1 MTGSKMLFGC
11 LALIAFLHPL
21 VHVCT
26 SSKCTT
32 PDNQEGRCLDYR
44 KCKPL
49 QEIWQIQYRTA
60 TDFYRRSVCRYQGNV
75 TIVCC
80 PNDPN
85 KEKREIL
92 IKTVY
97 KYKALRPPYCGF
109 SNVSHTRVVD
119 GKPAE
124 LGAWPWIA
132 ALGFRNSRNPDKP
145 LWKCGGSLIS
155 ARHVL
160 TAAHCAHMDGI
171 ENIHNHNI
179 AILRL
184 VEEVP
189 FSRYVYP
196 ICTKEPLR
204 KSNFVGYNPL
214 VAGWGALRYRRPR
227 RNALMEVQMPVIK
240 NAECKIAYSKF
251 PNAPDITDGI
261 ICAEHAQ
268 GGED

>member
-1 MTGSKMLFGC
+1 MINQLNLS
-11 LALIAFLHPL
+11 I
-21 VHVCT
+21 CT
-26 SSKCTT
+26 YV
-32 PDNQEGRCLDYR
+32 L
-44 KCKPL
+44 
-49 QEIWQIQYRTA
+49 
-60 TDFYRRSVCRYQGNV
+60 
-75 TIVCC
+75 IVCC
-80 PNDPN
+80 MI
-85 KEKREIL
+85 EYRI
-92 IKTVY
+92 
-97 KYKALRPPYCGF
+97 
-109 SNVSHTRVVD
+109 
-119 GKPAE
+119 
-124 LGAWPWIA
+124 GAWPWIA
-132 ALGFRNSRNPDKP
+132 ALGFRNPRNPDKP

-189 FSRYVYP
+189 FSSKSSNIYICIYIYMLLSITERVQFFLILLVIRFLHFHLFFYFSGYVYP

-268 GGED
+268 GGEDSCTADRGGPLLIQHEITSYLIGIVSYAYKCGTAGYPSVYTRVTSYLDFILQAMQ

>member
-1 MTGSKMLFGC
+1 M
-11 LALIAFLHPL
+11 I
-21 VHVCT
+21 
-26 SSKCTT
+26 
-32 PDNQEGRCLDYR
+32 EYR
-44 KCKPL
+44 
-49 QEIWQIQYRTA
+49 I
-60 TDFYRRSVCRYQGNV
+60 
-75 TIVCC
+75 
-80 PNDPN
+80 
-85 KEKREIL
+85 
-92 IKTVY
+92 
-97 KYKALRPPYCGF
+97 
-109 SNVSHTRVVD
+109 
-119 GKPAE
+119 
-124 LGAWPWIA
+124 GAWPWIA
-132 ALGFRNSRNPDKP
+132 ALGFCNPRNPDKP

-227 RNALMEVQMPVIK
+227 RNALMEVQIPVIK

-268 GGED
+268 GGEDSCTADRGGPLLIQHELTSYLIEAGVQRSGTMMWADDIYNYQGITPTFAQNFNETVPWEGRTDTLISRFVHPIYTTNFRTLYNEEPDRRGHVM

>member
-1 MTGSKMLFGC
+1 
-11 LALIAFLHPL
+11 
-21 VHVCT
+21 
-26 SSKCTT
+26 
-32 PDNQEGRCLDYR
+32 
-44 KCKPL
+44 
-49 QEIWQIQYRTA
+49 
-60 TDFYRRSVCRYQGNV
+60 
-75 TIVCC
+75 
-80 PNDPN
+80 
-85 KEKREIL
+85 
-92 IKTVY
+92 
-97 KYKALRPPYCGF
+97 
-109 SNVSHTRVVD
+109 
-119 GKPAE
+119 
-124 LGAWPWIA
+124 
-132 ALGFRNSRNPDKP
+132 
-145 LWKCGGSLIS
+145 
-155 ARHVL
+155 
-160 TAAHCAHMDGI
+160 MDGI

-214 VAGWGALRYRRPR
+214 VAGWGTLRHRRPR

-268 GGED
+268 GGEDSCTVIKL

>member
-1 MTGSKMLFGC
+1 MVNQLNLS
-11 LALIAFLHPL
+11 I
-21 VHVCT
+21 CT
-26 SSKCTT
+26 YV
-32 PDNQEGRCLDYR
+32 L
-44 KCKPL
+44 
-49 QEIWQIQYRTA
+49 
-60 TDFYRRSVCRYQGNV
+60 
-75 TIVCC
+75 IVCC
-80 PNDPN
+80 MI
-85 KEKREIL
+85 EYRI
-92 IKTVY
+92 
-97 KYKALRPPYCGF
+97 
-109 SNVSHTRVVD
+109 
-119 GKPAE
+119 
-124 LGAWPWIA
+124 GAWPWIA
-132 ALGFRNSRNPDKP
+132 ALGFRNPRNPDKP

-184 VEEVP
+184 VEERVHFFLILLVIRFLHFHLFFY
-189 FSRYVYP
+189 FSGYVYP

-268 GGED
+268 GGEDSCTADRGGPLLIQHE

>member
-1 MTGSKMLFGC
+1 SLNCINVLKLFD
-11 LALIAFLHPL
+11 PE
-21 VHVCT
+21 
-26 SSKCTT
+26 CTT

-80 PNDPN
+80 PDDPN

-97 KYKALRPPYCGF
+97 KYKAWRPPYCGF

-132 ALGFRNSRNPDKP
+132 ALGFCNPRNPDKP

-160 TAAHCAHMDGI
+160 TAAHCAHMDI
-171 ENIHNHNI
+171 
-179 AILRL
+179 
-184 VEEVP
+184 
-189 FSRYVYP
+189 
-196 ICTKEPLR
+196 
-204 KSNFVGYNPL
+204 
-214 VAGWGALRYRRPR
+214 
-227 RNALMEVQMPVIK
+227 EVQMPVIK

-268 GGED
+268 GREDSCTADRGGPLLIQHELTLYLIGIVSYAYKCGTAGYPSVYTRVTSYLDFILQAMQ

>member
-1 MTGSKMLFGC
+1 MWRDPNVVGVAFQKKRKKSKGVQNFSRSRTVNTC
-11 LALIAFLHPL
+11 E
-21 VHVCT
+21 
-26 SSKCTT
+26 CTT

-109 SNVSHTRVVD
+109 SNVSHTRVVVD

-124 LGAWPWIA
+124 LGT
-132 ALGFRNSRNPDKP
+132 F
-145 LWKCGGSLIS
+145 
-155 ARHVL
+155 
-160 TAAHCAHMDGI
+160 
-171 ENIHNHNI
+171 
-179 AILRL
+179 
-184 VEEVP
+184 
-189 FSRYVYP
+189 YVF
-196 ICTKEPLR
+196 L
-204 KSNFVGYNPL
+204 S
-214 VAGWGALRYRRPR
+214 
-227 RNALMEVQMPVIK
+227 
-240 NAECKIAYSKF
+240 
-251 PNAPDITDGI
+251 D
-261 ICAEHAQ
+261 
-268 GGED
+268 

>member
-1 MTGSKMLFGC
+1 MWRDPNVVGVAFQKKRKKSKGVQNFSRSRTVNTC
-11 LALIAFLHPL
+11 E
-21 VHVCT
+21 
-26 SSKCTT
+26 CTT

-124 LGAWPWIA
+124 LGT
-132 ALGFRNSRNPDKP
+132 F
-145 LWKCGGSLIS
+145 
-155 ARHVL
+155 
-160 TAAHCAHMDGI
+160 
-171 ENIHNHNI
+171 
-179 AILRL
+179 
-184 VEEVP
+184 
-189 FSRYVYP
+189 YVF
-196 ICTKEPLR
+196 L
-204 KSNFVGYNPL
+204 S
-214 VAGWGALRYRRPR
+214 
-227 RNALMEVQMPVIK
+227 
-240 NAECKIAYSKF
+240 
-251 PNAPDITDGI
+251 D
-261 ICAEHAQ
+261 
-268 GGED
+268 

>member
-1 MTGSKMLFGC
+1 MWRDPNVVGVAFQKKRKKSKGVQNFSRSRTVNTC
-11 LALIAFLHPL
+11 E
-21 VHVCT
+21 
-26 SSKCTT
+26 CTT

-60 TDFYRRSVCRYQGNV
+60 TDFYRRSVCRYQVNV

-124 LGAWPWIA
+124 LGT
-132 ALGFRNSRNPDKP
+132 F
-145 LWKCGGSLIS
+145 
-155 ARHVL
+155 
-160 TAAHCAHMDGI
+160 
-171 ENIHNHNI
+171 
-179 AILRL
+179 
-184 VEEVP
+184 
-189 FSRYVYP
+189 YVF
-196 ICTKEPLR
+196 L
-204 KSNFVGYNPL
+204 S
-214 VAGWGALRYRRPR
+214 
-227 RNALMEVQMPVIK
+227 
-240 NAECKIAYSKF
+240 
-251 PNAPDITDGI
+251 D
-261 ICAEHAQ
+261 
-268 GGED
+268 

>member
-1 MTGSKMLFGC
+1 
-11 LALIAFLHPL
+11 
-21 VHVCT
+21 
-26 SSKCTT
+26 
-32 PDNQEGRCLDYR
+32 
-44 KCKPL
+44 
-49 QEIWQIQYRTA
+49 
-60 TDFYRRSVCRYQGNV
+60 
-75 TIVCC
+75 
-80 PNDPN
+80 
-85 KEKREIL
+85 
-92 IKTVY
+92 
-97 KYKALRPPYCGF
+97 RPPYCGF
-109 SNVSHTRVVD
+109 SNVSHSRLVD

-132 ALGFRNSRNPDKP
+132 ALGFRNPRNPDKP

-160 TAAHCAHMDGI
+160 TAAHCAHIDGI

-204 KSNFVGYNPL
+204 KSNFVGYNPF
-214 VAGWGALRYRRPR
+214 VAGWGALRYRRSR
-227 RNALMEVQMPVIK
+227 RNALMEVQMPLIK

-268 GGED
+268 GGKDSCTVIKLQSYYKLYGI

>member
-1 MTGSKMLFGC
+1 MWRDPNVVGVAFQKKRKKSKGVQNFSRC
-11 LALIAFLHPL
+11 RT
-21 VHVCT
+21 VNTCE
-26 SSKCTT
+26 CTT

-124 LGAWPWIA
+124 LGRVSFC
-132 ALGFRNSRNPDKP
+132 LK
-145 LWKCGGSLIS
+145 
-155 ARHVL
+155 
-160 TAAHCAHMDGI
+160 
-171 ENIHNHNI
+171 
-179 AILRL
+179 
-184 VEEVP
+184 
-189 FSRYVYP
+189 
-196 ICTKEPLR
+196 
-204 KSNFVGYNPL
+204 
-214 VAGWGALRYRRPR
+214 
-227 RNALMEVQMPVIK
+227 
-240 NAECKIAYSKF
+240 
-251 PNAPDITDGI
+251 
-261 ICAEHAQ
+261 
-268 GGED
+268 

>member
-1 MTGSKMLFGC
+1 MWRDPNVVGVAFQKKRKKSKGVQNFSRC
-11 LALIAFLHPL
+11 RT
-21 VHVCT
+21 VNTCE
-26 SSKCTT
+26 CTT

-109 SNVSHTRVVD
+109 SNVSHTRVVVD

-124 LGAWPWIA
+124 LGT
-132 ALGFRNSRNPDKP
+132 F
-145 LWKCGGSLIS
+145 
-155 ARHVL
+155 
-160 TAAHCAHMDGI
+160 
-171 ENIHNHNI
+171 
-179 AILRL
+179 
-184 VEEVP
+184 
-189 FSRYVYP
+189 YVF
-196 ICTKEPLR
+196 L
-204 KSNFVGYNPL
+204 S
-214 VAGWGALRYRRPR
+214 
-227 RNALMEVQMPVIK
+227 
-240 NAECKIAYSKF
+240 
-251 PNAPDITDGI
+251 D
-261 ICAEHAQ
+261 
-268 GGED
+268 

>member
-1 MTGSKMLFGC
+1 MKKTVVLPPAIFVHYQNVFARVDLTCYFSFHLRFSKL
-11 LALIAFLHPL
+11 PTSL
-21 VHVCT
+21 VLESPCPE
-26 SSKCTT
+26 CTT

-109 SNVSHTRVVD
+109 SNVSHTRVVVD

-124 LGAWPWIA
+124 LGT
-132 ALGFRNSRNPDKP
+132 F
-145 LWKCGGSLIS
+145 
-155 ARHVL
+155 
-160 TAAHCAHMDGI
+160 
-171 ENIHNHNI
+171 
-179 AILRL
+179 
-184 VEEVP
+184 
-189 FSRYVYP
+189 YVF
-196 ICTKEPLR
+196 L
-204 KSNFVGYNPL
+204 S
-214 VAGWGALRYRRPR
+214 
-227 RNALMEVQMPVIK
+227 
-240 NAECKIAYSKF
+240 
-251 PNAPDITDGI
+251 D
-261 ICAEHAQ
+261 
-268 GGED
+268 

>member
-1 MTGSKMLFGC
+1 MIEYRIGNNRCYSLCEKKLCIF
-11 LALIAFLHPL
+11 
-21 VHVCT
+21 
-26 SSKCTT
+26 TT
-32 PDNQEGRCLDYR
+32 DY
-44 KCKPL
+44 C
-49 QEIWQIQYRTA
+49 I
-60 TDFYRRSVCRYQGNV
+60 
-75 TIVCC
+75 
-80 PNDPN
+80 
-85 KEKREIL
+85 
-92 IKTVY
+92 
-97 KYKALRPPYCGF
+97 
-109 SNVSHTRVVD
+109 
-119 GKPAE
+119 

-132 ALGFRNSRNPDKP
+132 ALGFRNPRNPDKP

-214 VAGWGALRYRRPR
+214 VAG
-227 RNALMEVQMPVIK
+227 
-240 NAECKIAYSKF
+240 
-251 PNAPDITDGI
+251 
-261 ICAEHAQ
+261 
-268 GGED
+268 

>member
-1 MTGSKMLFGC
+1 
-11 LALIAFLHPL
+11 
-21 VHVCT
+21 
-26 SSKCTT
+26 
-32 PDNQEGRCLDYR
+32 
-44 KCKPL
+44 
-49 QEIWQIQYRTA
+49 
-60 TDFYRRSVCRYQGNV
+60 
-75 TIVCC
+75 
-80 PNDPN
+80 
-85 KEKREIL
+85 
-92 IKTVY
+92 
-97 KYKALRPPYCGF
+97 
-109 SNVSHTRVVD
+109 
-119 GKPAE
+119 
-124 LGAWPWIA
+124 
-132 ALGFRNSRNPDKP
+132 
-145 LWKCGGSLIS
+145 
-155 ARHVL
+155 
-160 TAAHCAHMDGI
+160 MDGI

-214 VAGWGALRYRRPR
+214 VAGSGALRYRRPR

-268 GGED
+268 GGEDSCTVIKLQSYYKLYGI